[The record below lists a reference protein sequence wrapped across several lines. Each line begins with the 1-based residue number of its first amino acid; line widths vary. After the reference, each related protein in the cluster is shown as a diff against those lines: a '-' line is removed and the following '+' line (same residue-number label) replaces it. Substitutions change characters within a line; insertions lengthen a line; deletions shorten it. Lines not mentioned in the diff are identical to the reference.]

1 MCYVFEEVV
10 MESLRPRGVIEY
22 LEILWRKKLLIFFVS
37 ASVMTATIL
46 IIRRIPNIYE
56 SRSLIVISGQAND
69 DQLPPSTTFAAVT
82 QQMTGRGNLA
92 AIIHRYGLYRQASG
106 KASDPDA
113 AIARLRKEIKLDI
126 KMRNYYPDA
135 PESLAISYR
144 YTDPAIAQRV
154 MSDLVSMFE
163 QANVTMREQAAREL
177 ERFSANIAE
186 VETQLHGLGPQRDLA
201 LLPAGSAG
209 SPDNSPTAVRAQRLS
224 ISDSINSL
232 DDKEFMLER
241 QIDEQRRQIAEQ
253 EKQVNSASLVN
264 GLTASGAYGV
274 LLARRAEVEGQI
286 KDLSNVATEKNPK
299 MIQAR
304 TQLAVINREIAR
316 LESTSVTNP
325 DAAANSLSPE
335 ARELRAMQRDLQRLQ
350 TELEVTRRDLGRKT
364 QSLSALPNAGAIT
377 ALAENLRSDQLN
389 QAKTEYDRLLGR
401 YNWLKDKQDS
411 LLKLS
416 GGGGPNTA
424 MFQVIDSPNASLAPV
439 APNRNLLR
447 LIGLGIALGLGLLAA
462 AAREFTRLLM
472 INNDRDVE
480 YYLGA
485 PVLALIPETLTPFE
499 RSRRRRLWV
508 LRWLAMT
515 LLAAMMIP
523 VFVMAL
529 DRIQI
534 FQILGSR

>member
-1 MCYVFEEVV
+1 
-10 MESLRPRGVIEY
+10 MESLRPLGAIEY
-22 LEILWRKKLLIFFVS
+22 LEIFWRKKLLIFFVS
-37 ASVMTATIL
+37 ASMMTATIM

-92 AIIHRYGLYRQASG
+92 AIIHRYGLYRPASG

-135 PESLAISYR
+135 PESLAISNR
-144 YTDPAIAQRV
+144 YTDPVIAQRV
-154 MSDLVSMFE
+154 TGDLVSMFE
-163 QANVTMREQAAREL
+163 QANVTMRDQATKEL

-186 VETQLHGLGPQRDLA
+186 VETQLHGLAPQRDLA

-209 SPDNSPTAVRAQRLS
+209 SPDNAPSGVRAQRLTIAES
-224 ISDSINSL
+224 IESL
-232 DDKEFMLER
+232 DDKEFTLGR

-253 EKQVNSASLVN
+253 EKLVNSAAPAN
-264 GLTASGAYGV
+264 GLVASGAYGV
-274 LLARRAEVEGQI
+274 LLARRAEIEGQI

-325 DAAANSLSPE
+325 DAAASSPE

-364 QSLSALPNAGAIT
+364 QSLSALPGAGAAT
-377 ALAENLRSDQLN
+377 ATAGTAPRDQLN
-389 QAKTEYDRLLGR
+389 QAKVEYDRLLGR
-401 YNWLKDKQDS
+401 YNWLRDKQDS

-416 GGGGPNTA
+416 GGAGPKTA
-424 MFQVIDSPNASLAPV
+424 MFQVIDSPSVSLAPV

-447 LIGLGIALGLGLLAA
+447 LLGLGIALGLGLLAA
-462 AAREFTRLLM
+462 AAREFPRLLL
-472 INNDRDVE
+472 INNERDVE
-480 YYLGA
+480 FYLGA
-485 PVLALIPETLTPFE
+485 PVLALVPETLTPFE

-534 FQILGSR
+534 FQT